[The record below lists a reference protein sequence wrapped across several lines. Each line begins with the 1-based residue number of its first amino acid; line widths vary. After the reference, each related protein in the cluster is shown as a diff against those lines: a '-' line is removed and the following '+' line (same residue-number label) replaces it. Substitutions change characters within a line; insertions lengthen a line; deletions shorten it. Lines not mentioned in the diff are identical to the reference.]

1 MLKNSVS
8 TTSYIRLSIKAIKL
22 FQLYNNVSYCTS
34 KDNQVLSNL
43 QFKNFQTIKSN
54 KIHKKQKKLSML
66 RHRKFGTTNNAEFGN
81 KNN

>member
-66 RHRKFGTTNNAEFGN
+66 RQYLFGN